1 MTQGI
6 VDRCVCMELSFAALA
21 KLAQREGL
29 DFEALKAKT
38 KCCTGC
44 HTCEPYVR
52 LMLKTGQT
60 RFAVLPVNPEAPE
73 PNAES
78 GTEAESGAG
87 SSAKP

>member
-38 KCCTGC
+38 GCCTGC
-44 HTCEPYVR
+44 RTCEPYVR

-60 RFAVLPVNPEAPE
+60 RFAVLPVNPDAPA
-73 PNAES
+73 PNAGSGAES
-78 GTEAESGAG
+78 GTG
-87 SSAKP
+87 SSAEP